1 MLIHG
6 LRKSQ
11 GMKGKNP
18 DFSGGHR
25 IAWNTPNLPTE
36 DGINRKICM
45 RIFGQSFGGQVF
57 SFPSFLLFVSTL

>member
-18 DFSGGHR
+18 DFSGRHR
-25 IAWNTPNLPTE
+25 IAWNTPHLPIE
-36 DGINRKICM
+36 DGINRKRCVL
-45 RIFGQSFGGQVF
+45 IFGKGFGGQIF